1 MKRNVRYEMLIPTFL
16 FVKIFY
22 LPSGIFQ
29 CLAWRFRRLSE
40 RFPGVASEMFVS
52 ETASQTVAPVAI
64 SVLQLYESLCVGCR
78 VQFQS
83 HLLPQAYDVVLLGR
97 QVFQKVNGALAQVL
111 VGVVPPVSEEYRYG
125 AVDGYAVDA

>member
-29 CLAWRFRRLSE
+29 CLAWRFSRLSE
-40 RFPGVASEMFVS
+40 RFPVVASEVFVS

-64 SVLQLYESLCVGCR
+64 SVLQLY
-78 VQFQS
+78 
-83 HLLPQAYDVVLLGR
+83 
-97 QVFQKVNGALAQVL
+97 
-111 VGVVPPVSEEYRYG
+111 
-125 AVDGYAVDA
+125 